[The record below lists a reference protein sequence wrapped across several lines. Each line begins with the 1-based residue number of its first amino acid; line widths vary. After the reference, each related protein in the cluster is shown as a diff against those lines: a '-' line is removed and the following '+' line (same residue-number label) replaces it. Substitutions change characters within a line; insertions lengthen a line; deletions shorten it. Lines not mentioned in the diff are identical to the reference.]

1 LQFYLITSLLL
12 ILVYEM
18 ITVTLYSRAG
28 CELCKQAEEDLKAL
42 QELIPHQLAII
53 DIDSD
58 SSLKDVFTL
67 EIPVVEAG
75 PFRLKAPFTRQELQ
89 MTLGAAA
96 DRRTQL
102 ERINDRAFRVN
113 TSLTQKLNNADK
125 ISLWISKHYLAVFNF
140 FLILYVGIPFLAP
153 VFKKAGWNTPA
164 EFVYKIYS
172 PLCHQWA
179 FRSFFLFGEQAY
191 YPHAAAKIP
200 GMLSFEQVSGITD
213 LNDPSRDLARVYEG
227 NPILGYKVALCE
239 RDVAIWGALALFG
252 VIYAIGRRKLPNL
265 HWMIWFLVG
274 IVPIGLDGFSQL
286 FSQIPNVF
294 IQSILPYRESTPMI
308 RVLTGFLFGFTT
320 AWFMFP
326 LIEES
331 MVDTRHL
338 LTKKFAI
345 LKK

>member
-1 LQFYLITSLLL
+1 
-12 ILVYEM
+12 M
-18 ITVTLYSRAG
+18 ISVTLYTRAN

-42 QELIPHQLAII
+42 QAVIPHQLAVL

-58 SSLKDVFTL
+58 PTLRDTFAL

-96 DRRTQL
+96 DRRSQL
-102 ERINDRAFRVN
+102 ENINDKAFQVN
-113 TSLTQKLNNADK
+113 TSRTQTISNADK
-125 ISLWISKHYLAVFNF
+125 MSYWISKHYLAVFNL

-153 VFKKAGWNTPA
+153 IFKKAGWNSAA
-164 EFVYKIYS
+164 EVVYKMYS

-191 YPHAAAKIP
+191 YPHAAANIP
-200 GMLSFEQVSGITD
+200 GVLTFEQVSGISD
-213 LNDPSRDLARVYEG
+213 LNDPSRLQARLYEG
-227 NPILGYKVALCE
+227 NPLVGYKIALCE
-239 RDVAIWGALALFG
+239 RDIAIWGAMALFG
-252 VIYAIGRRKLPNL
+252 VVYSLTRRKLPKL
-265 HWMIWFLVG
+265 HWLIWVVVG
-274 IVPIGLDGFSQL
+274 LGPIGLDGFSQL
-286 FSQIPNVF
+286 FSQIPNTF
-294 IQSILPYRESTPMI
+294 IQSILPYRESTPLL
-308 RVLTGFLFGFTT
+308 RVLTGLLFGLTT

-331 MVDTRHL
+331 MADTRHL
-338 LTKKFAI
+338 FARKFAI